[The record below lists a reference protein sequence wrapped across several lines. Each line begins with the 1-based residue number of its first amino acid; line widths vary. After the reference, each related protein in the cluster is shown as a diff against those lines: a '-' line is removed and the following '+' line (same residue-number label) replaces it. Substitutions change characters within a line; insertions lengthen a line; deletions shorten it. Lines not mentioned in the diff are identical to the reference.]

1 MFTRMGLEKTKE
13 LLLILMMNNLQ
24 VYLLSLC
31 SLHVCSYVGFI
42 LKVVNARKVTRA
54 VQEGEI
60 CVSGSA
66 FSKSFWDL

>member
-24 VYLLSLC
+24 VYLLNLC
-31 SLHVCSYVGFI
+31 SFCSYVGFI
-42 LKVVNARKVTRA
+42 LKVVNARKATRA